1 MGMKRL
7 ATSKIMKKH
16 LIYLP
21 KTIRELLDVDIG
33 DSITWVLRDG
43 EIIVKK
49 GSEEH
54 HEKTG

>member
-1 MGMKRL
+1 MKRL